1 MTSLTNK
8 LVLCSAIAL
17 SSASTLG
24 CTADVHDNTADVH
37 DNTANID
44 DVAVEFEADVDV
56 DAVEPSKSV
65 HVTVAAENVFL
76 IDPSEEP
83 PPDRVMVAGHFQF
96 YLDSTSSEP
105 LLVTA
110 SKSVDVP
117 IPATATAGD
126 HKIICRV
133 HKHDGSATS
142 ATFELDIKI
151 KASVSTSGEAGSG
164 STTDTDAAGTGG

>member
-1 MTSLTNK
+1 MTSLTTK
-8 LVLCSAIAL
+8 LALYGAIAI
-17 SSASTLG
+17 SSVSTFG

-44 DVAVEFEADVDV
+44 DVAVEFDADVDV
-56 DAVEPSKSV
+56 DAVEPSESV

-96 YLDSTSSEP
+96 YLDTTSSEP

-117 IPATATAGD
+117 IPSTATAGD
-126 HKIICRV
+126 HKLICRV
-133 HKHDGSATS
+133 HKHDGTPTE
-142 ATFELDIKI
+142 ATFELDITI
-151 KASVSTSGEAGSG
+151 KASVSTGGEAGSG
-164 STTDTDAAGTGG
+164 STTDTESAGTGS